1 MFDYVVFLAKRAAL
15 QLLCN
20 FIPLKAWRIRARNA
34 VYAKYLG
41 EKVVLLGEVNS
52 HLPAAVLAKIN
63 AYENEYFVAQNAEIS
78 VNLSNKNA
86 KFAPNLNNQNAQIL
100 ANAHTT
106 NERERERERVRAA

>member
-1 MFDYVVFLAKRAAL
+1 MFDYVIFLAKRAAL

-20 FIPLKAWRIRARNA
+20 LIPLKAWRVRARNA

-41 EKVVLLGEVNS
+41 EKVILLGEVDS

-63 AYENEYFVAQNAEIS
+63 AYENEYFLSQNAEIS
-78 VNLSNKNA
+78 VNLSKNA

-100 ANAHTT
+100 AKRHKR
-106 NERERERERVRAA
+106 ERERERE